1 LNYAIPFIISSEGFV
16 VDPFWGATTPQS
28 ITLLQRAVQACGKE
42 DFRISLNIA
51 LRYLQGETLND
62 EDYQRRNEVLV
73 AGCQAIIQAALKVC
87 ANQEVVI
94 RDLTNFGV
102 SQESALEIWKV
113 C

>member
-28 ITLLQRAVQACGKE
+28 ITLLQRAEQACGKE